1 MTSRTIKPA
10 PIIGIDAPAPFV
22 RVTLK
27 ARGTSWGGTKVTV
40 RRRRNRCGWRSYSW
54 LEGSWT

>member
-1 MTSRTIKPA
+1 MNEPIKPA
-10 PIIGIDAPAPFV
+10 PIVAVDGPAPFV

-27 ARGTSWGGTKVTV
+27 ARGAELGGTKVLV
-40 RRRRNRCGWRSYSW
+40 RRRIHRFQWRIKSI